1 MQEIEKY
8 YSSLYQDIRSM
19 QDSSDE
25 GASQEQLFTQIALD
39 LLLEGGETENVYLA
53 YDEKSLGTKN
63 QHKNQWV
70 CHIR

>member
-25 GASQEQLFTQIALD
+25 GASQEQLFTQIALI
-39 LLLEGGETENVYLA
+39 Y
-53 YDEKSLGTKN
+53 
-63 QHKNQWV
+63 
-70 CHIR
+70 C